1 MSHADRG
8 GETRDAIRS
17 AVRSLCRDFPP
28 RYWRELDA
36 RHAYPEAFVQAL
48 TKTGFLAALIPP
60 AYGGAGLG
68 IVEAATILQE
78 INHCGANA
86 AACHAQ
92 MYVMNTLLRHGS
104 KEQKA
109 RYLPEIASGR
119 LRLQAFAVTEPN
131 SGSDTTAIETTA
143 VRAGDHYLVNGRKI
157 FISRVAQSD
166 LLLLLARTT
175 PRAQVHKKTEGM
187 SVFLVDLRATVGLE
201 VRPIRTMINHATNE
215 LLFENVEVPTTQLI
229 GAEGS
234 GFSYILE
241 AMNAERILV
250 AAEAIGDGRWLIDK
264 AVAYAKERIVFG
276 KPIGKN
282 QGVQFPIARAHM
294 ALSAATLMME
304 HAAALLDAQKPCATQ
319 ANMAKYL
326 AAEAAWEA
334 ANVCMDTYGGAG
346 FAEEYDVERK
356 FREVRLFV
364 NAPVSRNMALSY
376 IGQHE
381 LGLPRSF

>member
-1 MSHADRG
+1 VRNLC
-8 GETRDAIRS
+8 GE
-17 AVRSLCRDFPP
+17 FPP

-36 RHAYPEAFVQAL
+36 RHEYPEAFVQAL

-60 AYGGAGLG
+60 EYGGAGLG
-68 IVEAATILQE
+68 ILEAATILQE

-131 SGSDTTAIETTA
+131 SGSDTTAIETSA
-143 VRAGDHYLVNGRKI
+143 MRSGDRYLVNGRKI
-157 FISRVAQSD
+157 FISRVQQSD

-175 PRAQVHKKTEGM
+175 PRAEVAKKTDGM
-187 SVFLVDLRATVGLE
+187 SVFLVDLRKAAGLE

-215 LLFENVEVPTTQLI
+215 LLFENVEVPRAQLI
-229 GAEGS
+229 GEEGK

-276 KPIGKN
+276 KPIGSN
-282 QGVQFPIARAHM
+282 QGVQFPIAKAHT
-294 ALSAATLMME
+294 ALSAAALMME
-304 HAAALLDAQKPCATQ
+304 SAAVLLDAQEPCAAQ

-334 ANVCMDTYGGAG
+334 ANACMDTYGGCG

-376 IGQHE
+376 ISHHE

>member
-8 GETRDAIRS
+8 GETRDAIRA
-17 AVRSLCRDFPP
+17 AVRSLCREFPP

-68 IVEAATILQE
+68 VVEAATILQE

-131 SGSDTTAIETTA
+131 SGSDTTAIETAA

-229 GAEGS
+229 GEEGS

-250 AAEAIGDGRWLIDK
+250 AAEAIGDGRWFIDK

-282 QGVQFPIARAHM
+282 QGVQFPIAKAHM

>member
-1 MSHADRG
+1 MSHVDRG
-8 GETRDAIRS
+8 GETRDAIRA
-17 AVRSLCRDFPP
+17 AVRNLCGEFPP

-36 RHAYPEAFVQAL
+36 RHEYPEAFVQAL

-60 AYGGAGLG
+60 EYGGAGLG
-68 IVEAATILQE
+68 ILEAATILQE

-104 KEQKA
+104 TEQKA

-131 SGSDTTAIETTA
+131 SGSDTTAIETSA
-143 VRAGDHYLVNGRKI
+143 MRSGDRYLVNGRKI
-157 FISRVAQSD
+157 FISRVQQSD

-175 PRAQVHKKTEGM
+175 PRAEVAKKTDGM
-187 SVFLVDLRATVGLE
+187 SVFLVDLRKAAGLE

-215 LLFENVEVPTTQLI
+215 LLFENVEVPRAQLI
-229 GAEGS
+229 GEEGK

-276 KPIGKN
+276 KPIGSN
-282 QGVQFPIARAHM
+282 QGVQFPIAKAHT
-294 ALSAATLMME
+294 ALSAAALMME
-304 HAAALLDAQKPCATQ
+304 SAAVLLDAQEPCAAQ

-334 ANVCMDTYGGAG
+334 ANACMDTYGGCG

-376 IGQHE
+376 ISHHE